1 MTVKAVLMLRTLLSG
16 PKKFILKKKK
26 IRKNEGKSSELH
38 AISTTKITLLI
49 VFVARAHCLLIFT
62 LGFLQVLKIFSF
74 QNDYTVS
81 YRC

>member
-16 PKKFILKKKK
+16 PKKFILKKK
-26 IRKNEGKSSELH
+26 RYGKMRANPQNSKPFLPQRS
-38 AISTTKITLLI
+38 LLI

-74 QNDYTVS
+74 QNDYAVS
-81 YRC
+81 YGC